1 MKIITLI
8 NVCKLI
14 SGVSY
19 FNKNVLREKIHLLYM
34 HKMYYIIR
42 IYKRYFNKNIKR
54 NYLKT
59 CLCNIS

>member
-19 FNKNVLREKIHLLYM
+19 FNKNVLREKNPCPLYA
-34 HKMYYIIR
+34 
-42 IYKRYFNKNIKR
+42 
-54 NYLKT
+54 
-59 CLCNIS
+59 